1 MVEIVKGNQDA
12 SDETKLN
19 PDWEMF
25 VAILDDDV
33 NLDKEDDTKNDSF
46 DDIASHYWLNIN

>member
-1 MVEIVKGNQDA
+1 
-12 SDETKLN
+12 
-19 PDWEMF
+19 MF

-46 DDIASHYWLNIN
+46 DDIASHY